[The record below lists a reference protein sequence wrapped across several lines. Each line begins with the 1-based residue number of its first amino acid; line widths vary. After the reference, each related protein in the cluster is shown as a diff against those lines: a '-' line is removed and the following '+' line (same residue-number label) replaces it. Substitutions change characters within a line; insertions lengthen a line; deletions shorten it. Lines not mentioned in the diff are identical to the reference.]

1 MRCLIIHYASIINYL
16 KNKKKYSCELN
27 KNTKFIFLLKFLVS
41 IKSCIINYK
50 LHSPLDYN
58 LLMFLKHREGKI
70 MKNLKRIVSVLF
82 SAILLFS
89 ATTTSSVAIEKL
101 HFVIGGGAGG
111 GWDGTARGTGEALT
125 KAGFLQSASFEN
137 MSGGGGGKA
146 LAFMINNKP
155 ANTVLVQ
162 STPLV
167 LRSITRHKGYVSG
180 SGTLSYKDVVPIAG
194 VIGDYGAIAVAKDS
208 PYKNFKDVVDAYKA
222 NPSSIKMAGGSV
234 RGSMDHLIGALAFQ
248 AAGANPNDV
257 AYIPYDAGGKAL
269 AGLLSGE
276 TQIISTGLGELMGAR
291 DQVRIIGITAPDR
304 VSDAPDAPT
313 LKEQG
318 YDVQF
323 VNWRGFFGPPGMS
336 NKDKKAIA
344 KMLGDV
350 QKTPE
355 WEEVRARN
363 AWVNIYNP
371 DKKFVKFLKT
381 QTKEMTALM
390 KKLGVI

>member
-1 MRCLIIHYASIINYL
+1 MKL
-16 KNKKKYSCELN
+16 
-27 KNTKFIFLLKFLVS
+27 
-41 IKSCIINYK
+41 IKS
-50 LHSPLDYN
+50 
-58 LLMFLKHREGKI
+58 FF
-70 MKNLKRIVSVLF
+70 SVLF
-82 SAILLFS
+82 SAALLL
-89 ATTTSSVAIEKL
+89 ATTSVNSIAIEKL

-125 KAGFLQSASFEN
+125 KAGFLKSASFEN

-146 LAFMINNKP
+146 LAYMINTKP
-155 ANTVLVQ
+155 ENTILVQ

-194 VIGDYGAIAVAKDS
+194 VIGDYGAIAVAKNS
-208 PYKNFKDVVDAYKA
+208 PYKNFDDVVKAYKA

-291 DQVRIIGITAPDR
+291 DQVRIIGITAPSR

-336 NKDKKAIA
+336 SKDKKAIA

-355 WEEVRARN
+355 WEAVRARN

-371 DKKFVKFLKT
+371 DKKFVKFLEN

>member
-1 MRCLIIHYASIINYL
+1 
-16 KNKKKYSCELN
+16 
-27 KNTKFIFLLKFLVS
+27 
-41 IKSCIINYK
+41 
-50 LHSPLDYN
+50 
-58 LLMFLKHREGKI
+58 
-70 MKNLKRIVSVLF
+70 
-82 SAILLFS
+82 
-89 ATTTSSVAIEKL
+89 
-101 HFVIGGGAGG
+101 
-111 GWDGTARGTGEALT
+111 
-125 KAGFLQSASFEN
+125 
-137 MSGGGGGKA
+137 
-146 LAFMINNKP
+146 
-155 ANTVLVQ
+155 
-162 STPLV
+162 
-167 LRSITRHKGYVSG
+167 
-180 SGTLSYKDVVPIAG
+180 
-194 VIGDYGAIAVAKDS
+194 
-208 PYKNFKDVVDAYKA
+208 
-222 NPSSIKMAGGSV
+222 
-234 RGSMDHLIGALAFQ
+234 MDHLIGALAFQ

-291 DQVRIIGITAPDR
+291 DQVTIIGITAPSR

-323 VNWRGFFGPPGMS
+323 VNWRGFFGPPGMR

-355 WEEVRARN
+355 WEAVRARN

>member
-1 MRCLIIHYASIINYL
+1 MTNI
-16 KNKKKYSCELN
+16 KK
-27 KNTKFIFLLKFLVS
+27 
-41 IKSCIINYK
+41 
-50 LHSPLDYN
+50 
-58 LLMFLKHREGKI
+58 
-70 MKNLKRIVSVLF
+70 IVSVLF

-89 ATTTSSVAIEKL
+89 ATATNSIAMDKI

-125 KAGFLQSASFEN
+125 KSGMLKSASFEN

-146 LAFMINNKP
+146 LAFMINTQPK
-155 ANTVLVQ
+155 NTILVQ

-167 LRSITRHKGYVSG
+167 LRSITRHEGYVTG
-180 SGTLSYKDVVPIAG
+180 SGVLSYKDVTPIAG
-194 VIGDYGAIAVAKDS
+194 VIGDYGAIAVAKNS
-208 PYKNFKDVVDAYKA
+208 PYKNFKDVVDAYKK

-291 DQVRIIGITAPDR
+291 DQVRIIGITAPSR
-304 VSDAPDAPT
+304 VADAPDAPT

-323 VNWRGFFGPPGMS
+323 VNWRGFFGPPNMS
-336 NKDKKAIA
+336 NKDKKALST
-344 KMLGDV
+344 MLGKV
-350 QKTPE
+350 METPA
-355 WEEVRARN
+355 WEAVRKRN
-363 AWVNIYNP
+363 AWVNIYNS
-371 DKKFVKFLKT
+371 DKDFVKFLDA
-381 QTKEMTALM
+381 QTVEMTALM

>member
-1 MRCLIIHYASIINYL
+1 
-16 KNKKKYSCELN
+16 
-27 KNTKFIFLLKFLVS
+27 
-41 IKSCIINYK
+41 
-50 LHSPLDYN
+50 
-58 LLMFLKHREGKI
+58 
-70 MKNLKRIVSVLF
+70 MKNIKKLVSVLF

-89 ATTTSSVAIEKL
+89 ATATNSIAMEKI

-125 KAGFLQSASFEN
+125 KSGMLKSASFEN

-146 LAFMINNKP
+146 LAFMINTQPK
-155 ANTVLVQ
+155 NTVLVQ

-167 LRSITRHKGYVSG
+167 LRSITRHEGYVTG
-180 SGTLSYKDVVPIAG
+180 SGVLSYKDVTPIAG

-208 PYKNFKDVVDAYKA
+208 PYKNFKDVVDAYKK

-291 DQVRIIGITAPDR
+291 DQVRIIGITAPSR
-304 VSDAPDAPT
+304 IADAPDAPT

-323 VNWRGFFGPPGMS
+323 VNWRGFFGPPNMS
-336 NKDKKAIA
+336 NKDKKALST
-344 KMLGDV
+344 MLGKV
-350 QKTPE
+350 METPE
-355 WEEVRARN
+355 WEAVRKRN
-363 AWVNIYNP
+363 AWVNIYNS
-371 DKKFVKFLKT
+371 DKDFVKFLDA
-381 QTKEMTALM
+381 QTVEMTALM

>member
-1 MRCLIIHYASIINYL
+1 
-16 KNKKKYSCELN
+16 
-27 KNTKFIFLLKFLVS
+27 
-41 IKSCIINYK
+41 
-50 LHSPLDYN
+50 
-58 LLMFLKHREGKI
+58 
-70 MKNLKRIVSVLF
+70 MKNIKKLFSVLF
-82 SAILLFS
+82 SAILLLS

-125 KAGFLQSASFEN
+125 KAGMLKSASFEN

-146 LAFMINNKP
+146 LAYMINNKP
-155 ANTVLVQ
+155 AGTILVQ

-167 LRSITRHKGYVSG
+167 LRSITRHEGYVTGGG
-180 SGTLSYKDVVPIAG
+180 SGVLSYKDVVPIAG
-194 VIGDYGAIAVAKDS
+194 VIGDYGAIVVAKNS
-208 PYKNFKDVVDAYKA
+208 PFKNFKDIVDAYKKD
-222 NPSSIKMAGGSV
+222 PKSVKMAGGSV

-248 AAGANPNDV
+248 EAGANPNDV
-257 AYIPYDAGGKAL
+257 IYVPYDAGGKAL

-276 TQIISTGLGELMGAR
+276 TQMLSTGLGEVMGAR
-291 DQVRIIGITAPDR
+291 DQVRIIGITAPSR

-336 NKDKKAIA
+336 NADKSKIA

-355 WEEVRARN
+355 WEAVRARN

-371 DKKFVKFLKT
+371 DDKFVSFLEK
-381 QTKEMTALM
+381 QTKEMTDLM

>member
-1 MRCLIIHYASIINYL
+1 
-16 KNKKKYSCELN
+16 
-27 KNTKFIFLLKFLVS
+27 
-41 IKSCIINYK
+41 
-50 LHSPLDYN
+50 
-58 LLMFLKHREGKI
+58 
-70 MKNLKRIVSVLF
+70 MKNIKKLVSVLF

-89 ATTTSSVAIEKL
+89 ATATNSIAMDKI

-125 KAGFLQSASFEN
+125 KSGMLKSASFEN

-146 LAFMINNKP
+146 LAFMINTQPK
-155 ANTVLVQ
+155 NTVLVQ

-167 LRSITRHKGYVSG
+167 LRSITRHEGYVSG
-180 SGTLSYKDVVPIAG
+180 SGVLSYKDVTPIAG
-194 VIGDYGAIAVAKDS
+194 VIGDYGAIAVAKNS
-208 PYKNFKDVVDAYKA
+208 PYMNFKDVVDAYKKDP
-222 NPSSIKMAGGSV
+222 NSIKMAGGSV

-291 DQVRIIGITAPDR
+291 DQVRIIGITAPSR
-304 VSDAPDAPT
+304 VADAPDAPT

-323 VNWRGFFGPPGMS
+323 VNWRGFFGPPNMS
-336 NKDKKAIA
+336 NKDKKALSA
-344 KMLGDV
+344 MLGKV
-350 QKTPE
+350 MKTPE
-355 WEEVRARN
+355 WEAVRKRN
-363 AWVNIYNP
+363 AWVNIYNS
-371 DKKFVKFLKT
+371 DKDFVKFLDA
-381 QTKEMTALM
+381 QTVEMTALM

>member
-1 MRCLIIHYASIINYL
+1 
-16 KNKKKYSCELN
+16 
-27 KNTKFIFLLKFLVS
+27 
-41 IKSCIINYK
+41 
-50 LHSPLDYN
+50 
-58 LLMFLKHREGKI
+58 
-70 MKNLKRIVSVLF
+70 MKNIKKLVSVLF

-89 ATTTSSVAIEKL
+89 ATATNSIAMEKI

-125 KAGFLQSASFEN
+125 KSGMLKSASFEN

-146 LAFMINNKP
+146 LAFMINTQPK
-155 ANTVLVQ
+155 NTVLVQ

-167 LRSITRHKGYVSG
+167 LRSITRHEGYVTG
-180 SGTLSYKDVVPIAG
+180 SGVLSYKDVTPIAG

-208 PYKNFKDVVDAYKA
+208 PYKNFKDVVDAYKK

-291 DQVRIIGITAPDR
+291 DQVRIIGITAPSR
-304 VSDAPDAPT
+304 IADAPDAPT

-323 VNWRGFFGPPGMS
+323 VNWRGFFGPPNMS
-336 NKDKKAIA
+336 NKDKKAIS
-344 KMLGDV
+344 KMLGKV
-350 QKTPE
+350 MKTPE
-355 WEEVRARN
+355 WEAVRKRN
-363 AWVNIYNP
+363 AWVNIYNS
-371 DKKFVKFLKT
+371 DKDFVKFLDA
-381 QTKEMTALM
+381 QTVEMTALM

>member
-1 MRCLIIHYASIINYL
+1 MFKTLRIIISALFAS
-16 KNKKKYSCELN
+16 
-27 KNTKFIFLLKFLVS
+27 FLLLS
-41 IKSCIINYK
+41 STTASYAI
-50 LHSPLDYN
+50 D
-58 LLMFLKHREGKI
+58 KI
-70 MKNLKRIVSVLF
+70 
-82 SAILLFS
+82 
-89 ATTTSSVAIEKL
+89 

-125 KAGFLQSASFEN
+125 KAGMLKSASFEN

-146 LAFMINNKP
+146 LAFMINTKP
-155 ANTVLVQ
+155 SNTILVQ

-167 LRSITRHKGYVSG
+167 LRSITRHKGYVKG
-180 SGTLSYKDVVPIAG
+180 DGVLSYKDVVPIAG
-194 VIGDYGAIAVAKDS
+194 VIGDYGAIAVAKNS
-208 PYKNFKDVVDAYKA
+208 PFKNFKDVVNAYKKD
-222 NPSSIKMAGGSV
+222 PSSVKMAGGSV

-248 AAGANPNDV
+248 EAGADPNKV
-257 AYIPYDAGGKAL
+257 IYVPYDAGGKAL

-276 TQIISTGLGELMGAR
+276 TQILSTGLGEVMGAR
-291 DQVRIIGITAPDR
+291 DQVRIIGITAPSR
-304 VSDAPDAPT
+304 VSDAPEVPT

-336 NKDKKAIA
+336 SSMKNEIA

-350 QKTPE
+350 QKTSE
-355 WEEVRARN
+355 WEAVRKRN

-371 DKKFVKFLKT
+371 GDKFVSFLEK
-381 QTKEMTALM
+381 QTVEMTALM

>member
-1 MRCLIIHYASIINYL
+1 MKLI
-16 KNKKKYSCELN
+16 K
-27 KNTKFIFLLKFLVS
+27 TFI
-41 IKSCIINYK
+41 
-50 LHSPLDYN
+50 
-58 LLMFLKHREGKI
+58 
-70 MKNLKRIVSVLF
+70 SVLF
-82 SAILLFS
+82 SAALLFS
-89 ATTTSSVAIEKL
+89 STSSFAVDKL
-101 HFVIGGGAGG
+101 HFLIGGGAGG

-125 KAGFLQSASFEN
+125 KAGFLKSAPFEN

-146 LAFMINNKP
+146 LAYLINNAPKD
-155 ANTVLVQ
+155 TVLVQ

-167 LRSITRHKGYVSG
+167 LRSITRHKGYVKG
-180 SGTLSYKDVVPIAG
+180 SGTLSYKDVKPIAG
-194 VIGDYGAIAVAKDS
+194 VIGDYGAIVVAKNS
-208 PYKNFKDVVDAYKA
+208 PIKNFKDAVDQYKKD
-222 NPSSIKMAGGSV
+222 PKSIKMAGGSV

-257 AYIPYDAGGKAL
+257 IYVPYDAGGKAL

-276 TQIISTGLGELMGAR
+276 TQILSTGLGEVMGAR
-291 DQVRIIGITAPDR
+291 DQVKILGITAPKR
-304 VSDAPDAPT
+304 VADAPDVPT

-318 YDVQF
+318 TNAIF

-336 NKDKKAIA
+336 DGERKKIA

-355 WEEVRARN
+355 WEAVRKRN

-371 DKKFVKFLKT
+371 GRKFDSFLKG
-381 QTKEMTALM
+381 QTKEMTKLM

>member
-1 MRCLIIHYASIINYL
+1 
-16 KNKKKYSCELN
+16 
-27 KNTKFIFLLKFLVS
+27 
-41 IKSCIINYK
+41 
-50 LHSPLDYN
+50 
-58 LLMFLKHREGKI
+58 
-70 MKNLKRIVSVLF
+70 MKNIKKIVSVLF

-89 ATTTSSVAIEKL
+89 ATATNSIAMDKI

-125 KAGFLQSASFEN
+125 KSGMLKSASFEN

-146 LAFMINNKP
+146 LAFMINTQPK
-155 ANTVLVQ
+155 NTVLVQ

-167 LRSITRHKGYVSG
+167 LRSITRHEGYVTG
-180 SGTLSYKDVVPIAG
+180 SGVLSYKDVTPIAG

-208 PYKNFKDVVDAYKA
+208 PYKNFKDVVDAYKK

-291 DQVRIIGITAPDR
+291 DQVRIIGITAPSR
-304 VSDAPDAPT
+304 IADAPDAPT

-323 VNWRGFFGPPGMS
+323 VNWRGFFGPPNMS
-336 NKDKKAIA
+336 NKDKKALSA
-344 KMLGDV
+344 MLGKV
-350 QKTPE
+350 MKTPE
-355 WEEVRARN
+355 WEAVRKRN
-363 AWVNIYNP
+363 AWVNIYNS
-371 DKKFVKFLKT
+371 DKDFVKFLDA
-381 QTKEMTALM
+381 QTVEMTALM

>member
-1 MRCLIIHYASIINYL
+1 
-16 KNKKKYSCELN
+16 
-27 KNTKFIFLLKFLVS
+27 
-41 IKSCIINYK
+41 
-50 LHSPLDYN
+50 
-58 LLMFLKHREGKI
+58 
-70 MKNLKRIVSVLF
+70 MKNIKKLVSVLF

-89 ATTTSSVAIEKL
+89 ATATNSIAMDKI

-125 KAGFLQSASFEN
+125 KSGMLKSASFEN

-146 LAFMINNKP
+146 LAFMINTKP
-155 ANTVLVQ
+155 KNTILVQ

-167 LRSITRHKGYVSG
+167 LRSITRHEGYVTG
-180 SGTLSYKDVVPIAG
+180 SGVLSYKDVTPIAG
-194 VIGDYGAIAVAKDS
+194 VIGDYGAIAVAKNS
-208 PYKNFKDVVDAYKA
+208 PYKNFKDVVDAYKK

-291 DQVRIIGITAPDR
+291 DQVRIIGITAPSR
-304 VSDAPDAPT
+304 VADAPDAPT

-323 VNWRGFFGPPGMS
+323 VNWRGFFGPPNMS
-336 NKDKKAIA
+336 NKDKKALS
-344 KMLGDV
+344 KMLGKV
-350 QKTPE
+350 METPE
-355 WEEVRARN
+355 WEAVRKRN
-363 AWVNIYNP
+363 AWVNIYNS
-371 DKKFVKFLKT
+371 DKDFVKFLDA
-381 QTKEMTALM
+381 QTVEMTALM

>member
-1 MRCLIIHYASIINYL
+1 
-16 KNKKKYSCELN
+16 
-27 KNTKFIFLLKFLVS
+27 
-41 IKSCIINYK
+41 
-50 LHSPLDYN
+50 
-58 LLMFLKHREGKI
+58 
-70 MKNLKRIVSVLF
+70 
-82 SAILLFS
+82 
-89 ATTTSSVAIEKL
+89 
-101 HFVIGGGAGG
+101 
-111 GWDGTARGTGEALT
+111 DGTARGTGEALT
-125 KAGFLQSASFEN
+125 KSGMLKSASFEN

-146 LAFMINNKP
+146 LAFMINTQPK
-155 ANTVLVQ
+155 NTILVQ

-167 LRSITRHKGYVSG
+167 LRSITRHEGYVTG
-180 SGTLSYKDVVPIAG
+180 SGVLSYKDVTPIAG

-208 PYKNFKDVVDAYKA
+208 PYKNFKDVVDAYKK

-291 DQVRIIGITAPDR
+291 DQVRIIGITAPSR
-304 VSDAPDAPT
+304 IADAPDAPT

-323 VNWRGFFGPPGMS
+323 VNWRGFFGPPNMS
-336 NKDKKAIA
+336 NKDKKALSA
-344 KMLGDV
+344 MLGKV
-350 QKTPE
+350 MKTPE
-355 WEEVRARN
+355 WEAVRKRN
-363 AWVNIYNP
+363 AWVNIYNS
-371 DKKFVKFLKT
+371 DKDFVKFLDA
-381 QTKEMTALM
+381 QTVEMTALM

>member
-1 MRCLIIHYASIINYL
+1 MTNI
-16 KNKKKYSCELN
+16 KKL
-27 KNTKFIFLLKFLVS
+27 
-41 IKSCIINYK
+41 
-50 LHSPLDYN
+50 
-58 LLMFLKHREGKI
+58 
-70 MKNLKRIVSVLF
+70 VSVLF

-89 ATTTSSVAIEKL
+89 ATATNSIAMDKI

-125 KAGFLQSASFEN
+125 KSGMLKSASFEN

-146 LAFMINNKP
+146 LAFMINTQPK
-155 ANTVLVQ
+155 NTILVQ

-167 LRSITRHKGYVSG
+167 LRSITRHEGYVTG
-180 SGTLSYKDVVPIAG
+180 SGVLSYKDVTPIAG
-194 VIGDYGAIAVAKDS
+194 VIGDYGAIAVAKNS
-208 PYKNFKDVVDAYKA
+208 PYKNFKDVVDAYKK

-291 DQVRIIGITAPDR
+291 DQVRIIGITAPSR
-304 VSDAPDAPT
+304 VADAPDAPT

-323 VNWRGFFGPPGMS
+323 VNWRGFFGPPNMS
-336 NKDKKAIA
+336 NKDKKALST
-344 KMLGDV
+344 MLGKV
-350 QKTPE
+350 MKTPE
-355 WEEVRARN
+355 WEAVRKRN
-363 AWVNIYNP
+363 AWVNIYNS
-371 DKKFVKFLKT
+371 DKDFVKFLDA
-381 QTKEMTALM
+381 QTVEMTALM

>member
-1 MRCLIIHYASIINYL
+1 MNNI
-16 KNKKKYSCELN
+16 KKL
-27 KNTKFIFLLKFLVS
+27 F
-41 IKSCIINYK
+41 
-50 LHSPLDYN
+50 
-58 LLMFLKHREGKI
+58 
-70 MKNLKRIVSVLF
+70 SVLF

-125 KAGFLQSASFEN
+125 KSGMLKSASFEN

-146 LAFMINNKP
+146 LAFMINTKP

-194 VIGDYGAIAVAKDS
+194 VIGDYGAIAVAKNS
-208 PYKNFKDVVDAYKA
+208 PYKNFKDVVDAYKK

-291 DQVRIIGITAPDR
+291 DQVRIIGITAPSR
-304 VSDAPDAPT
+304 IADAPDAPT

-323 VNWRGFFGPPGMS
+323 VNWRGFFGPPNMS
-336 NKDKKAIA
+336 NKDKKALST
-344 KMLGDV
+344 MLGKV
-350 QKTPE
+350 METPE
-355 WEEVRARN
+355 WEAVRKRN
-363 AWVNIYNP
+363 AWVNIYNS
-371 DKKFVKFLKT
+371 DKDFVKFLEK
-381 QTKEMTALM
+381 QTVEMTALM

>member
-1 MRCLIIHYASIINYL
+1 M
-16 KNKKKYSCELN
+16 
-27 KNTKFIFLLKFLVS
+27 
-41 IKSCIINYK
+41 KS
-50 LHSPLDYN
+50 
-58 LLMFLKHREGKI
+58 I
-70 MKNLKRIVSVLF
+70 MKIISVFF
-82 SAILLFS
+82 SALLLL
-89 ATTTSSVAIEKL
+89 SSTNSFAIEKL

-125 KAGFLQSASFEN
+125 KAGMLQSASFEN

-146 LAFMINNKP
+146 LAYMINTKP
-155 ANTVLVQ
+155 ANTILVQ

-167 LRSITRHKGYVSG
+167 LRSITRHEGYVTGGG
-180 SGTLSYKDVVPIAG
+180 SGVLSYKDVVPIAG
-194 VIGDYGAIAVAKDS
+194 VIGDYGAIAVAKNS
-208 PYKNFKDVVDAYKA
+208 PFKNFKDVVDAYKKD
-222 NPSSIKMAGGSV
+222 PSSVKMAGGSV

-248 AAGANPNDV
+248 EAGADPNKV
-257 AYIPYDAGGKAL
+257 IYVPYDAGGKAL

-291 DQVRIIGITAPDR
+291 DQVTIIGITAPDR
-304 VSDAPDAPT
+304 VSDAPDVPT

-355 WEEVRARN
+355 WETVRARN

-371 DKKFVKFLKT
+371 DKKFVKFLEK
-381 QTKEMTALM
+381 QTKEMTDLM

>member
-1 MRCLIIHYASIINYL
+1 MKL
-16 KNKKKYSCELN
+16 
-27 KNTKFIFLLKFLVS
+27 
-41 IKSCIINYK
+41 IKS
-50 LHSPLDYN
+50 
-58 LLMFLKHREGKI
+58 FF
-70 MKNLKRIVSVLF
+70 SVLF
-82 SAILLFS
+82 SAALLLS
-89 ATTTSSVAIEKL
+89 TTTVNSIAIEKL

-125 KAGFLQSASFEN
+125 KAGFLKSASFEN

-146 LAFMINNKP
+146 LAYMINTKP
-155 ANTVLVQ
+155 ANTILVQ

-167 LRSITRHKGYVSG
+167 LRSITRHEGYVTGGG
-180 SGTLSYKDVVPIAG
+180 SGVLSYKDVVPIAG

-208 PYKNFKDVVDAYKA
+208 PFQNFKDVVAAYKKD
-222 NPSSIKMAGGSV
+222 PSSVKMAGGSV

-248 AAGANPNDV
+248 EAGADPNKV
-257 AYIPYDAGGKAL
+257 IYVPYDAGGKAL

-291 DQVRIIGITAPDR
+291 DQVRIVGITAPSR
-304 VSDAPDAPT
+304 VSDAPDVPT

-355 WEEVRARN
+355 WEAVRKRN

>member
-1 MRCLIIHYASIINYL
+1 SIAM
-16 KNKKKYSCELN
+16 E
-27 KNTKFIFLLKFLVS
+27 
-41 IKSCIINYK
+41 
-50 LHSPLDYN
+50 
-58 LLMFLKHREGKI
+58 KI
-70 MKNLKRIVSVLF
+70 
-82 SAILLFS
+82 
-89 ATTTSSVAIEKL
+89 

-125 KAGFLQSASFEN
+125 KSGMLKSASFEN

-146 LAFMINNKP
+146 LAFMINTQPK
-155 ANTVLVQ
+155 NTILVQ

-167 LRSITRHKGYVSG
+167 LRSITRHEGYVTG
-180 SGTLSYKDVVPIAG
+180 SGVLSYKDVTPIAG

-208 PYKNFKDVVDAYKA
+208 PYKNFKDVVDAYKK

-291 DQVRIIGITAPDR
+291 DQVRIIGITAPSR
-304 VSDAPDAPT
+304 IADAPNAPT

-323 VNWRGFFGPPGMS
+323 VNWRGFFGPPNMS
-336 NKDKKAIA
+336 NKDKKALSA
-344 KMLGDV
+344 MLGKV
-350 QKTPE
+350 MKTPE
-355 WEEVRARN
+355 WEAVRKRN
-363 AWVNIYNP
+363 AWVNIYNS
-371 DKKFVKFLKT
+371 DKDFVKFLDA
-381 QTKEMTALM
+381 QTVEMTALM

>member
-1 MRCLIIHYASIINYL
+1 MTNI
-16 KNKKKYSCELN
+16 KK
-27 KNTKFIFLLKFLVS
+27 
-41 IKSCIINYK
+41 
-50 LHSPLDYN
+50 
-58 LLMFLKHREGKI
+58 
-70 MKNLKRIVSVLF
+70 IVSVLF

-89 ATTTSSVAIEKL
+89 ATATNSIAMDKI

-125 KAGFLQSASFEN
+125 KSGMLKSASFEN

-146 LAFMINNKP
+146 LAFMINTQPK
-155 ANTVLVQ
+155 NTVLVQ

-167 LRSITRHKGYVSG
+167 LRSITRHEGYVSG
-180 SGTLSYKDVVPIAG
+180 SGVLSYKDVTPIAG
-194 VIGDYGAIAVAKDS
+194 VIGDYGAIAVAKNS
-208 PYKNFKDVVDAYKA
+208 PYKNFKDVVDAYKK

-291 DQVRIIGITAPDR
+291 DQVRIIGITAPSR
-304 VSDAPDAPT
+304 VADAPDAPT

-323 VNWRGFFGPPGMS
+323 VNWRGFFGPPNMS
-336 NKDKKAIA
+336 NKDKKALST
-344 KMLGDV
+344 MLGKV
-350 QKTPE
+350 MKTPE
-355 WEEVRARN
+355 WEAVRKRN
-363 AWVNIYNP
+363 AWVNIYNS
-371 DKKFVKFLKT
+371 DKDFVKFLEK
-381 QTKEMTALM
+381 QTVEMTALM

>member
-1 MRCLIIHYASIINYL
+1 
-16 KNKKKYSCELN
+16 
-27 KNTKFIFLLKFLVS
+27 
-41 IKSCIINYK
+41 
-50 LHSPLDYN
+50 
-58 LLMFLKHREGKI
+58 
-70 MKNLKRIVSVLF
+70 MKNIKKLVSVLF

-89 ATTTSSVAIEKL
+89 ATATNSIAMEKI

-125 KAGFLQSASFEN
+125 KSGMLKSASFEN

-146 LAFMINNKP
+146 LAFMINTQPK
-155 ANTVLVQ
+155 NTILVQ

-167 LRSITRHKGYVSG
+167 LRSITRHEGYVTG
-180 SGTLSYKDVVPIAG
+180 SGVLSYKDVTPIAG

-208 PYKNFKDVVDAYKA
+208 PYKNFKDVVDAYKK

-291 DQVRIIGITAPDR
+291 DQVRIIGITAPSR
-304 VSDAPDAPT
+304 VADAPDAPT

-323 VNWRGFFGPPGMS
+323 VNWRGFFGPPNMS
-336 NKDKKAIA
+336 NKDKKALS
-344 KMLGDV
+344 KMLGKV
-350 QKTPE
+350 MKTPE
-355 WEEVRARN
+355 WEAVRKRN
-363 AWVNIYNP
+363 AWVNIYNS
-371 DKKFVKFLKT
+371 DKDFVKFLEK
-381 QTKEMTALM
+381 QTVEMTALM

>member
-1 MRCLIIHYASIINYL
+1 
-16 KNKKKYSCELN
+16 
-27 KNTKFIFLLKFLVS
+27 
-41 IKSCIINYK
+41 
-50 LHSPLDYN
+50 
-58 LLMFLKHREGKI
+58 
-70 MKNLKRIVSVLF
+70 MKNIKKLVSVLF
-82 SAILLFS
+82 SVILLFS
-89 ATTTSSVAIEKL
+89 ATATNSIAMDKI

-125 KAGFLQSASFEN
+125 KSGMLKSASFEN

-146 LAFMINNKP
+146 LAFMINTQPK
-155 ANTVLVQ
+155 NTILVQ

-167 LRSITRHKGYVSG
+167 LRSITRHEGYVTG
-180 SGTLSYKDVVPIAG
+180 SGVLSYKDVTPIAG

-208 PYKNFKDVVDAYKA
+208 PYKNFKDVVDAYKK

-291 DQVRIIGITAPDR
+291 DQVRIIGITAPSR
-304 VSDAPDAPT
+304 IADAPDAPT

-323 VNWRGFFGPPGMS
+323 VNWRGFFGPPNMS
-336 NKDKKAIA
+336 NKDKKALST
-344 KMLGDV
+344 MLGKV
-350 QKTPE
+350 METPE
-355 WEEVRARN
+355 WEAVRKRN
-363 AWVNIYNP
+363 AWVNIYNS
-371 DKKFVKFLKT
+371 DKDFVKFLDA
-381 QTKEMTALM
+381 QTVEMTALM

>member
-1 MRCLIIHYASIINYL
+1 MFNKFKKLISLVFATVLLTSV
-16 KNKKKYSCELN
+16 S
-27 KNTKFIFLLKFLVS
+27 NTSF
-41 IKSCIINYK
+41 
-50 LHSPLDYN
+50 
-58 LLMFLKHREGKI
+58 
-70 MKNLKRIVSVLF
+70 
-82 SAILLFS
+82 
-89 ATTTSSVAIEKL
+89 ATDKL

-125 KAGFLQSASFEN
+125 KAGFLKSASFEN

-146 LAFMINNKP
+146 LAYMINTKP
-155 ANTVLVQ
+155 ENTILVQ

-276 TQIISTGLGELMGAR
+276 TQMLSTGLGEVMGAR
-291 DQVRIIGITAPDR
+291 DQVRIIGITAPSR
-304 VSDAPDAPT
+304 VSDAVSYT
-313 LKEQG
+313 HL
-318 YDVQF
+318 
-323 VNWRGFFGPPGMS
+323 
-336 NKDKKAIA
+336 
-344 KMLGDV
+344 
-350 QKTPE
+350 
-355 WEEVRARN
+355 RAHE
-363 AWVNIYNP
+363 
-371 DKKFVKFLKT
+371 T
-381 QTKEMTALM
+381 
-390 KKLGVI
+390 

>member
-1 MRCLIIHYASIINYL
+1 MKL
-16 KNKKKYSCELN
+16 
-27 KNTKFIFLLKFLVS
+27 F
-41 IKSCIINYK
+41 KS
-50 LHSPLDYN
+50 
-58 LLMFLKHREGKI
+58 FF
-70 MKNLKRIVSVLF
+70 SVLF
-82 SAILLFS
+82 SALLLLS
-89 ATTTSSVAIEKL
+89 TTTVNSIAIEKL

-146 LAFMINNKP
+146 LAYMINTKP
-155 ANTVLVQ
+155 ENTILVQ

-304 VSDAPDAPT
+304 VADAPDAPT

-336 NKDKKAIA
+336 SADKNAIA

-350 QKTPE
+350 QKTSE
-355 WEEVRARN
+355 WENVRARN

>member
-1 MRCLIIHYASIINYL
+1 
-16 KNKKKYSCELN
+16 
-27 KNTKFIFLLKFLVS
+27 
-41 IKSCIINYK
+41 
-50 LHSPLDYN
+50 
-58 LLMFLKHREGKI
+58 
-70 MKNLKRIVSVLF
+70 MKNIKKLVSVLF
-82 SAILLFS
+82 SAIVLFS
-89 ATTTSSVAIEKL
+89 ATATNSIAMDKI

-125 KAGFLQSASFEN
+125 KSGMLKSASFEN

-146 LAFMINNKP
+146 LAFMINTQPK
-155 ANTVLVQ
+155 NTVLVQ

-180 SGTLSYKDVVPIAG
+180 SGVLSYKDVTPIAG
-194 VIGDYGAIAVAKDS
+194 VIGDYGAIAVAKNS
-208 PYKNFKDVVDAYKA
+208 PYMNFKDVVDAYKKD
-222 NPSSIKMAGGSV
+222 PKSIKMAGGSV

-291 DQVRIIGITAPDR
+291 DQVRIIGITAPSR
-304 VSDAPDAPT
+304 VADAPDAPT

-323 VNWRGFFGPPGMS
+323 VNWRGFFGPPNMS
-336 NKDKKAIA
+336 NKDKQALST
-344 KMLGDV
+344 MLGKV
-350 QKTPE
+350 MKTPE
-355 WEEVRARN
+355 WEAVRKRN
-363 AWVNIYNP
+363 AWVNIYNS
-371 DKKFVKFLKT
+371 DKDFVKFLEK
-381 QTKEMTALM
+381 QTVEMTALM

>member
-1 MRCLIIHYASIINYL
+1 
-16 KNKKKYSCELN
+16 
-27 KNTKFIFLLKFLVS
+27 
-41 IKSCIINYK
+41 
-50 LHSPLDYN
+50 
-58 LLMFLKHREGKI
+58 
-70 MKNLKRIVSVLF
+70 MKNIKKLVSVLF

-89 ATTTSSVAIEKL
+89 ATATNSIAMEKI

-125 KAGFLQSASFEN
+125 KSGMLKSASFEN

-146 LAFMINNKP
+146 LAFMINTQPK
-155 ANTVLVQ
+155 NTVLVQ

-167 LRSITRHKGYVSG
+167 LRSITRHEGYVTG
-180 SGTLSYKDVVPIAG
+180 SGVLSYKDVTPIAG
-194 VIGDYGAIAVAKDS
+194 VIGDYGAIAVAKNS
-208 PYKNFKDVVDAYKA
+208 PYKNFKDVVDAYKK

-291 DQVRIIGITAPDR
+291 DQVRIIGITAPSR

-336 NKDKKAIA
+336 SADKNAIA

-350 QKTPE
+350 QKTSE
-355 WEEVRARN
+355 WEAVRKRN
-363 AWVNIYNP
+363 AWVNIYNS
-371 DKKFVKFLKT
+371 DKDFVKFLDA
-381 QTKEMTALM
+381 QTVEMTALM

>member
-1 MRCLIIHYASIINYL
+1 
-16 KNKKKYSCELN
+16 
-27 KNTKFIFLLKFLVS
+27 
-41 IKSCIINYK
+41 
-50 LHSPLDYN
+50 
-58 LLMFLKHREGKI
+58 
-70 MKNLKRIVSVLF
+70 MKNIKKLVSVLF

-89 ATTTSSVAIEKL
+89 ATTTNSIAMEKI

-125 KAGFLQSASFEN
+125 KSGMLKSASFEN

-146 LAFMINNKP
+146 LAFMINTQPK
-155 ANTVLVQ
+155 NTVLVQ

-167 LRSITRHKGYVSG
+167 LRSITRHEGYVTG
-180 SGTLSYKDVVPIAG
+180 SGVLSYKDVTPIAG

-208 PYKNFKDVVDAYKA
+208 PYKNFKDVVDAYKK

-291 DQVRIIGITAPDR
+291 DQVRIIGITAPSR
-304 VSDAPDAPT
+304 IADAPDAPT

-323 VNWRGFFGPPGMS
+323 VNWRGFFGPPNMS
-336 NKDKKAIA
+336 NKDKKALST
-344 KMLGDV
+344 MLGKV
-350 QKTPE
+350 METPE
-355 WEEVRARN
+355 WEAVRKRN
-363 AWVNIYNP
+363 AWVNIYNS
-371 DKKFVKFLKT
+371 DKDFVKFLDA
-381 QTKEMTALM
+381 QTIEMTALM